1 MTIKDSYVD
10 KKGNFYKN
18 VREVIYTREEM
29 VNNLGEYITQTSREV
44 SDFFKEDSLD
54 FDDDGFYIY
63 KSLYDENKGLRV
75 YKRFNEYKFNGDRDE
90 ILISKLQERQAK
102 IKLTEFPTGVLTHEG
117 YIFGQEMPFYENY
130 ETLFNFKDNI
140 DSISQLVEIYKKC
153 LKILEELC
161 KNDIYYTDVHSK
173 NFMVNNDD
181 IKLIDFEYSRVK
193 FDDPSYID
201 VVFYRVTKMFDLIN
215 SLLDSN
221 VKYDCPVNFE
231 QAYENLDIMKKRLL
245 K

>member
-102 IKLTEFPTGVLTHEG
+102 IKLTEFPTGVLTREG

>member
-29 VNNLGEYITQTSREV
+29 VYNLGEYITQTSREV
-44 SDFFKEDSLD
+44 SDFFKEDSLN

-102 IKLTEFPTGVLTHEG
+102 IKLTEFPTGVLTREG

>member
-1 MTIKDSYVD
+1 MIIKDSYTD
-10 KKGNFYKN
+10 KNGTSYKN
-18 VREVIYTREEM
+18 VREVMFTKEE
-29 VNNLGEYITQTSREV
+29 VVYNLGEYITQTSREV
-44 SDFFKEDSLD
+44 SDFFKDDSMD
-54 FDDDGFYIY
+54 FNTDGFYIY

-75 YKRFNEYKFNGDRDE
+75 YRRFNEYQFNGERDE
-90 ILISKLQERQAK
+90 ILISKLQEKQAK
-102 IKLTEFPTGVLTHEG
+102 IKLTEFPTGVLTREG

-140 DSISQLVEIYKKC
+140 ESVSQLVEIYKKC
-153 LKILEELC
+153 LKILEELY

-181 IKLIDFEYSRVK
+181 IKLIDFEYGRVK

-201 VVFYRVTKMFDLIN
+201 VVFYRVKNMFDFIN
-215 SLLDSN
+215 SLLGSN

-231 QAYENLDIMKKRLL
+231 EAYENLDVMKKRLL

>member
-1 MTIKDSYVD
+1 MIIKDSYVD

-18 VREVIYTREEM
+18 VREVIYTRKEM
-29 VNNLGEYITQTSREV
+29 VYNLGEYITQTSREV

-102 IKLTEFPTGVLTHEG
+102 IKLTEFPTGVLTREG

-161 KNDIYYTDVHSK
+161 KNDIYYTDVHSR

>member
-1 MTIKDSYVD
+1 MIIKDSYVD

-18 VREVIYTREEM
+18 VREVIYTRKEM
-29 VNNLGEYITQTSREV
+29 VYNLGEYITQTSREV

-102 IKLTEFPTGVLTHEG
+102 IKLTEFPTGVLTREG

-140 DSISQLVEIYKKC
+140 DSIFQLVEIYKKC